1 MMPMPMGGGGG
12 DVTLLGIIAVL
23 AFSFWLV
30 ERIIV
35 IMELSMNEYRPHVPY
50 RASEQEQKAIRRK
63 ARNTFLR
70 DLFIPFWA
78 TIKYIYNAWKSNF
91 G

>member
-12 DVTLLGIIAVL
+12 DVTL
-23 AFSFWLV
+23 
-30 ERIIV
+30 
-35 IMELSMNEYRPHVPY
+35 LSMNEYRPHVPY